1 MKMIEMRGPSVA
13 FVMVSWVVL
22 AAGMIAYFAGLW
34 NSDMELNEKGYYL
47 VVLLYAL
54 FSVISVQ
61 KSIRD
66 RLEGR
71 SGYEHLLWIGL
82 GVRHSRHRAVGCGPL

>member
-82 GVRHSRHRAVGCGPL
+82 G